1 MTKCHATMSMFHYC
15 LEWKTMSTKILDRQY
30 MKLLNQVKQYAL
42 ILAKAIQENLDK
54 VLVMTKWFVT
64 P

>member
-1 MTKCHATMSMFHYC
+1 MSMFHYC